1 MVSHLHF
8 STSLGPWWA
17 ALGLISKFHTL
28 TSVLHHAWCWH
39 SLRVPTRS
47 SPLQDDQVLQSQN
60 RHQGQQATF
69 LLTHREEGLWSII
82 AHGL

>member
-1 MVSHLHF
+1 MVSHLLS

-17 ALGLISKFHTL
+17 ALGRVRKSHTL

-47 SPLQDDQVLQSQN
+47 SPLQDDQALQAQN
-60 RHQGQQATF
+60 GHQGQQAAF
-69 LLTHREEGLWSII
+69 LQTHREEGVWSLT